1 MTRHVTT
8 MTIEDAPHISEARRA
23 EIIASY
29 PPHEVEART
38 KGIPVLGSGR
48 IFPVTEESIAV
59 DAFPIPRHWAILN
72 GMDFGWDHPT
82 AAVALA
88 WDRDRDTIYVGA
100 CYRRKGATPLEH
112 AAALKPWGDF
122 PWAWPHDGLHQMKDG
137 GKSFRDQY
145 TECGLNML
153 PAHATHPDGGY
164 GVEAGIMDILT
175 RMQTGRFKVFS
186 HLNEWF
192 QEFRLY
198 HRKDGKVFK
207 ERDDIM
213 DATRTGVMMIRY
225 AIDAAMA
232 TQRNEYSDDQ
242 RHTANAT
249 TGY

>member
-1 MTRHVTT
+1 MSKHVTN
-8 MTIEDAPHISEARRA
+8 MTLEDAPHISQARRM

-48 IFPVTEESIAV
+48 IYPVTEESISV
-59 DAFPIPRHWAILN
+59 DPFPIPRHWAILN

-88 WDRDRDTIYVGA
+88 WDRDTDTIYVGA
-100 CYRRKGATPLEH
+100 CYRRSKATPLEH

-145 TECGLNML
+145 AEAGLNML
-153 PAHATHPDGGY
+153 QSHATHPDGGY

-175 RMQTGRFKVFS
+175 RMQTNRFKVFS
-186 HLNEWF
+186 HLKEWWD
-192 QEFRLY
+192 EFRLY
-198 HRKDGKVFK
+198 HRKDGKIVK

-225 AIDAAMA
+225 AVDAALMM
-232 TQRNEYSDDQ
+232 QMESEDDD
-242 RHTANAT
+242 RRSVNAT